1 MILMTRRLIALA
13 MAALFFGN
21 ASAQEAK
28 LNIATVDMMLLY
40 NEYYKTNLAR
50 QEFSVDKARISKDNS
65 DKLTAIRQVENDIRL
80 LKQQSEDATLSD
92 QKKNQVYKDYQYKF
106 QMGTQLD
113 KERREYVGRKEQAL
127 REKTA
132 IRMRAILDEIR
143 ALVEVRAKAENYDY
157 VFDKSGMS
165 TSQVPFLLYAK
176 DATDIT
182 PLLLKELNKD
192 APAEALVPV
201 KPDDAPAPDAP
212 PAPEAGTGGGE

>member
-1 MILMTRRLIALA
+1 
-13 MAALFFGN
+13 MAALFLGN

-80 LKQQSEDATLSD
+80 LKQQSEDTTLSD
-92 QKKNQVYKDYQYKF
+92 KKKNEVYKDYQYKF

-182 PLLLKELNKD
+182 PQLLKELNKD